1 MALHSGIVNVREFKV
16 NKAGFTKKRG
26 GVTFL
31 RRTEIYRNLR
41 GGVITV
47 NVIWKLHTFREMA
60 GMTFN
65 LIPRALKLIFND
77 D

>member
-16 NKAGFTKKRG
+16 NKAGFTKRG
-26 GVTFL
+26 GTFL

>member
-1 MALHSGIVNVREFKV
+1 MPEAHY
-16 NKAGFTKKRG
+16 
-26 GVTFL
+26 
-31 RRTEIYRNLR
+31 IYRNLR

-47 NVIWKLHTFREMA
+47 NVIWELHTFREMA

-65 LIPRALKLIFND
+65 LITRALKLIFND

>member
-1 MALHSGIVNVREFKV
+1 MSENSKS
-16 NKAGFTKKRG
+16 TKQDLQKG
-26 GVTFL
+26 GGTFL

>member
-1 MALHSGIVNVREFKV
+1 MSENSKS
-16 NKAGFTKKRG
+16 TKQDLQKKG
-26 GVTFL
+26 GGYMPEAHRNL
-31 RRTEIYRNLR
+31 PNLR

-47 NVIWKLHTFREMA
+47 NVIWELHTFREMA

-65 LIPRALKLIFND
+65 LITRALKLIFND